1 MKHLNEE
8 WRDLL
13 GKLES
18 EKRYLEQYI
27 QTPQGAR
34 EAVEWLVAMF
44 AFCVIDALWATW
56 NLWHLLLGSIL

>member
-18 EKRYLEQYI
+18 EKQHLEKYI
-27 QTPQGAR
+27 QTPKGAE
-34 EAVEWLVAMF
+34 EAVVWLVVMF
-44 AFCVIDALWATW
+44 TFCGMNAIWALW
-56 NLWHLLLGSIL
+56 NLWHILLSAIW